1 MVLCLTAWI
10 SSSGLTL
17 AVGGSAPARVIV
29 SHVFSE
35 EGGGHLVLDVRG
47 GNTVR
52 LGWSAFA
59 GSADL
64 PVSRSF
70 PIRAVDASFPHGEGD

>member
-1 MVLCLTAWI
+1 M
-10 SSSGLTL
+10 
-17 AVGGSAPARVIV
+17 
-29 SHVFSE
+29 
-35 EGGGHLVLDVRG
+35 LDVSG

-52 LGWSAFA
+52 VGWSVLA

-70 PIRAVDASFPHGEGD
+70 PIRVVDASFHRMRRLI